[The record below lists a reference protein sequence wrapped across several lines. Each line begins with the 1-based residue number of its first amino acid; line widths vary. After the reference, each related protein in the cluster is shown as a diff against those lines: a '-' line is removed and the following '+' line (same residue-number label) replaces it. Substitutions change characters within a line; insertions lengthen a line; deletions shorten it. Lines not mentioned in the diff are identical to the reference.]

1 MKSAKAKEINKDYLE
16 AVKSYEDE
24 INNRSIS
31 ASLESYINL
40 AFLYW
45 CFAFEL
51 FEFNIPNNISEDWSS
66 IGGERY
72 PKVLELGLNIYPD
85 SIELNFWKKYFSH
98 IIYGEEFLEGD
109 CKNLIDKYGDSENVV
124 PYFYLYLFDKKK
136 YEVEKNKLL
145 DECSKQHTA
154 KNIYI
159 RSILEGK

>member
-1 MKSAKAKEINKDYLE
+1 MNTAIIKEINKEYIE
-16 AVKSYEDE
+16 AVELYEKD
-24 INNRSIS
+24 IKNS
-31 ASLESYINL
+31 AFLESYINL

-51 FEFNIPNNISEDWSS
+51 FEFNIPNSISENWSA
-66 IGGERY
+66 IGGNRY
-72 PKVLELGLNIYPD
+72 SKILELGLNHYPD
-85 SIELNFWKKYFSH
+85 SIELNFWQKYFSH
-98 IIYGEEFLEGD
+98 ISFGEEFSEND
-109 CKNLIDKYGDSENVV
+109 CKQLIEKYGDDESIV

-145 DECSKQHTA
+145 VEYSKQPTA